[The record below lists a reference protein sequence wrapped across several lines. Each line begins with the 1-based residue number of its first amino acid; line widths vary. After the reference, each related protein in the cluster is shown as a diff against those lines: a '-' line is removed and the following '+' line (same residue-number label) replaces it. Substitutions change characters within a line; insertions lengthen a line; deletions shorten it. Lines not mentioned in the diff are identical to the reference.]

1 MQKDSKMISLGGT
14 VLHLPTQVYFE
25 VKRKRKNKQ
34 TGEVTLWD
42 GQTPYPAAEC
52 LPDERERPLDETD
65 LFTLQ
70 SMVAAMIDSGD
81 FSDMDLFK
89 ALNQQQ
95 KGQLWAVLTQEQRDA
110 LKAAGKPKQEVAA

>member
-1 MQKDSKMISLGGT
+1 MEIQKGGSA
-14 VLHLPTQVYFE
+14 LHVPTQTYF
-25 VKRKRKNKQ
+25 VVTSKRKKRA
-34 TGEVTLWD
+34 TGAIELMN

-52 LPDERERPLDETD
+52 VPDERERPLDETD

-70 SMVAAMIDSGD
+70 SMVVAMIDSGYIEL
-81 FSDMDLFK
+81 DLFK

-95 KGQLWAVLTQEQRDA
+95 KGQLWAVLTQEQKDA